1 MFRLWPLNNNYGL
14 TVTEIKDFMFSLAE
28 NCDTELYN
36 KGVNKMLLYNYSDKT
51 ELCRSYRVVDKR
63 DY

>member
-1 MFRLWPLNNNYGL
+1 
-14 TVTEIKDFMFSLAE
+14 MFSLAE